1 MTYYSDALIPPDPY
15 FFDREQDEPMQAW
28 PRYQLQLDQ
37 LAAQDQLRTRR
48 FIRRRCAEGE
58 SSDSEMEGAAD
69 GPKRAAVP
77 TPSSTDTSKAKE
89 QEYVKLDPRDIGM
102 SVGLKQL
109 YSGKEDKRG
118 RFTWQT
124 TIPED
129 LGKPAEDAESEKW
142 AIIVR
147 NTKVYNDPKKV
158 LAIHSIVIQSP
169 LLKELLKQVL
179 ADYPGVTVGLKRLEF
194 SGRFEPLIHRW
205 HQLNTAITALKEHQR
220 ADAEAASDNE
230 IRIKHAELLHDLL
243 TKEFKETIEA
253 STDLIGQG
261 VMTYEHL
268 WTLFQPGSSV
278 YSKQQGQDRIFRM
291 HSSKY
296 GTDRNGN
303 PVYWLTCQYVD
314 YDGTRWGT
322 QKLNMSISSF
332 EGTRPIT
339 NLPTLPLDFHQDKA
353 GVIARLTERGGKV
366 EKLAGSHYRAYNG
379 IGWRLNNMGGKDK
392 YTIKGRVV
400 LDTYGW
406 NRFNPNMSI
415 FVTPLHVKQATGPS
429 GSGGDDSPV
438 GEFGGDDEYED
449 GYDEEEGGMP
459 MDGFFA
465 DEEDDEIKKL
475 VLTDEQKMICS
486 PLVRGYALKEK
497 VWLNLFVN
505 AVLDIDFN
513 SRAFDSLVLPK
524 NQKELIL
531 GFTATQ
537 QSYRSQFD
545 DVIEGK
551 GRGIILL
558 LCGPPGVGK
567 TLTAESVAEE
577 MKVPLYMMSAGDL
590 GLDPRH
596 VESKLQGILDMCTR
610 WNAILLLDEADV
622 FLEERSL
629 HELERN
635 KLVSIFL
642 RVLEYYEGIMFLTTN
657 RVQTF
662 DQAFQSRI
670 HISLEYHELDAKSR
684 KTVWNNFLQQH
695 DISQTAARVRRLKA
709 LPSAAKAPPTND
721 VTTNGDVPNGS
732 NGFADVDKALE
743 LRKKQTLPH
752 QLTAKHIDKLSQL
765 NLNGRQIKNFLKT
778 AQLLASRRGEGLS
791 YEHVDTVMEVTQHLH
806 NTTQESERT
815 KQSFF
820 S

>member
-1 MTYYSDALIPPDPY
+1 MSIYLDACLPPDPY
-15 FFDREQDEPMQAW
+15 FCDERQDEETRALL
-28 PRYQLQLDQ
+28 RYQSQIDQ
-37 LAAQDQLRTRR
+37 LGVQDQLRARR
-48 FIRRRCAEGE
+48 SIRRRCAEGK
-58 SSDSEMEGAAD
+58 SSDSEMEGTAD
-69 GPKRAAVP
+69 GPKEATAP

-89 QEYVKLDPRDIGM
+89 QEYVKLDPRDVGM

-129 LGKPAEDAESEKW
+129 LGKPAEGAESEKW

-169 LLKELLKQVL
+169 LLKELLKEVL
-179 ADYPGVTVGLKRLEF
+179 ADYPGLTVGLKRLEF

-205 HQLNTAITALKEHQR
+205 HQLNTAITSLKEHQR
-220 ADAEAASDNE
+220 ADAEAASDIGN
-230 IRIKHAELLHDLL
+230 RIKHAELLHDLL
-243 TKEFKETIEA
+243 TNEFKETIDA
-253 STDLIGQG
+253 SIDLIGQG

-268 WTLFQPGSSV
+268 WTLFHPGSFV
-278 YSKQQGQDRIFRM
+278 YSKQQAQDRIFRL

-296 GTDRNGN
+296 GIDGNGN

-332 EGTRPIT
+332 DGTRPIT
-339 NLPTLPLDFHQDKA
+339 NLSTLPLDFHHDKA
-353 GVIARLTERGGKV
+353 NLVARLIERGGKV
-366 EKLAGSHYRAYNG
+366 ERLAGSHYRAYNG
-379 IGWRLNNMGGKDK
+379 IGWRPNSMGGKDK
-392 YTIKGRVV
+392 YIIKGRVV

-406 NRFNPNMSI
+406 NRFNPNRSI
-415 FVTPLHVKQATGPS
+415 SVYPLLVKEATGPS
-429 GSGGDDSPV
+429 GLDGDDSPV
-438 GEFGGDDEYED
+438 GEYGGDEEYE
-449 GYDEEEGGMP
+449 GGHDEEEGGIP

-505 AVLDIDFN
+505 AVQDIDFN

-590 GLDPRH
+590 GLDPRQ

-622 FLEERSL
+622 FLEQRSL

-670 HISLEYHELDAKSR
+670 QISLEYHELDAKSR
-684 KTVWNNFLQQH
+684 KTVWNNFLKQH
-695 DISQTAARVRRLKA
+695 DISQAAARERPLKA
-709 LPSAAKAPPTND
+709 LPSAAKAAPTNG
-721 VTTNGDVPNGS
+721 VTTNGKCTDRS
-732 NGFADVDKALE
+732 NGLADVDEALE
-743 LRKKQTLPH
+743 LRNKRTLPH
-752 QLTAKHIDKLSQL
+752 QLTEKHIDKLSRL

-791 YEHVDTVMEVTQHLH
+791 YEHVETVMDVTQHLH